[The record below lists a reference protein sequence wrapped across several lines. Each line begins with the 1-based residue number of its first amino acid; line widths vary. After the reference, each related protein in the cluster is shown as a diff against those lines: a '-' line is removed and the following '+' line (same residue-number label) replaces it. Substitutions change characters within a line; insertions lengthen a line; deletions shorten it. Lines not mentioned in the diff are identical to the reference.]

1 MQKITLE
8 KGQGAS
14 FSIHSKVNKGGY
26 VKRKEK
32 EMFECFKRKDR
43 IIEVLLNHLLK
54 QGVQIMASLT
64 EVQTSAVALQEA
76 LTAEQ
81 ARQAAKNVTFQA
93 AIDGANATLVAV
105 QAELNALKAGG
116 QTPEN
121 QVIIDDISA
130 KVLAVT
136 TGLNAAAV

>member
-1 MQKITLE
+1 
-8 KGQGAS
+8 
-14 FSIHSKVNKGGY
+14 
-26 VKRKEK
+26 
-32 EMFECFKRKDR
+32 MFECFKRKDR